1 MRKASG
7 GLGRRC
13 QDGGFRI
20 DQRYHIFLLQ
30 INLNCY
36 SFSVKFYY
44 LKKQFFFFFLTVPLI
59 RYSKKCDNGVA
70 GSL

>member
-7 GLGRRC
+7 GLGRRS

-44 LKKQFFFFFLTVPLI
+44 LKKQFFFLLTVPLI

>member
-20 DQRYHIFLLQ
+20 DQRYHIFFLQ

-44 LKKQFFFFFLTVPLI
+44 LKKQFFFFFLGYL
-59 RYSKKCDNGVA
+59 
-70 GSL
+70 